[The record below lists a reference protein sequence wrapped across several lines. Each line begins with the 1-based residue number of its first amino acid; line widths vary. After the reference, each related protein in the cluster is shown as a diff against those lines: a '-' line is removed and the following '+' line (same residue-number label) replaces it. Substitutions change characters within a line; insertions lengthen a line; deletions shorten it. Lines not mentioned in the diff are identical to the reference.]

1 MDFHSL
7 QLITIEF
14 KLHKLLFIKQHE
26 CSIQIWIERHYL
38 FAEGAKENPQ
48 QQFQVHSILTASNK
62 KYSESLEFKTKLPQS
77 VLPTVRCLFLG
88 HNKVVAILGF
98 F

>member
-14 KLHKLLFIKQHE
+14 KLLQLLFIKQHE
-26 CSIQIWIERHYL
+26 CSVQIWIERHYL
-38 FAEGAKENPQ
+38 FAEGAKDNPQ
-48 QQFQVHSILTASNK
+48 QWFQVHSVLTASNK

-77 VLPTVRCLFLG
+77 VLPVVRCLFLG
-88 HNKVVAILGF
+88 NNKVAVILGF

>member
-14 KLHKLLFIKQHE
+14 KLLQLLFVKQHE
-26 CSIQIWIERHYL
+26 CFVQIWIERHYL

-48 QQFQVHSILTASNK
+48 QRFQVHYVYTASNK

-77 VLPTVRCLFLG
+77 VLPAIRCLFLG
-88 HNKVVAILGF
+88 HNKVVVILGF